1 MTRSEAAPRSGRRLT
16 IGRLALAILL
26 LGLIGGGV
34 WYATHRSAG
43 SNPGSSGEP
52 GSSRKTGGFGGG
64 PGGMDRPQPVSAL
77 EVQQRDVR
85 ILVNAIGTAT
95 PRSLVTVRSRVDGEL
110 LKLHFKEGQMVREGQ
125 LLAEIDP
132 RSFKAQVA
140 QVKGQLMRDQ
150 AQLENARLDLK
161 RYQDLLSQDSIAKQQ
176 VDTQAALVRQ
186 LEGTVQTDQGQLDN
200 AQLQLQYTRIT
211 APISGRIGLR
221 QVDPG
226 NQVKASDANGLT
238 SIAQLD
244 PMTVLFTVSEA
255 QLPNVVSRFQDGKPM
270 DVEAWD
276 REFRNPL
283 AQGKLVTIDNQID
296 PATGTL
302 KLRAE
307 FPNKNT
313 ALFPN
318 QFVNIRLVLGVQPQA
333 LVVNNGAIL
342 RGSKGN
348 FVYKVQANNTVS
360 MVPVKLGYVE
370 GDYTAVEGELK
381 PGDQVVS
388 DGTDKLKDGAKVE
401 VIKPGAATPSAG
413 NKQKR
418 GKGHKP
424 EQ

>member
-1 MTRSEAAPRSGRRLT
+1 ME
-16 IGRLALAILL
+16 
-26 LGLIGGGV
+26 
-34 WYATHRSAG
+34 
-43 SNPGSSGEP
+43 
-52 GSSRKTGGFGGG
+52 
-64 PGGMDRPQPVSAL
+64 RPQPVSAL

-110 LKLHFKEGQMVREGQ
+110 LKLHFKEGQLVREGQ

-150 AQLENARLDLK
+150 AQLDNARLDLK

-255 QLPNVVSRFQDGKPM
+255 QLPNVVSRFQEGKPL

-296 PATGTL
+296 ATTGTL

-318 QFVNIRLVLGVQPQA
+318 QFVNIRLVLGTQPQA

-342 RGSKGN
+342 RGAKGN
-348 FVYKVQANNTVS
+348 FVYKVQADNTVA

-381 PGDQVVS
+381 PGDLVVS

-401 VIKPGAATPSAG
+401 VIKPGAAAPSAG
-413 NKQKR
+413 NKPKR